1 MTGVTGAGASE
12 APRAGH
18 AHDPAAALARMEGGL
33 PAPPKPLGA
42 YVPVLTVGDVLY
54 TSGMLPIRD
63 GAVAYAGR
71 VGEALTVTQGA
82 EAAELCA
89 RNAVAAVAAALGG
102 VEGLAR
108 VRRIV
113 QVTGHVLCGPD
124 FTDQPAVVDGAS
136 KWLAAVFGE
145 RGRHTRL
152 ALGACALPKGAAVE
166 LALVL
171 AIEPEAPNPAD

>member
-1 MTGVTGAGASE
+1 MTGVGAEGARDASQ
-12 APRAGH
+12 AGD
-18 AHDPAAALARMEGGL
+18 AHDPQAALAGMEGGL

-42 YVPVLTVGDVLY
+42 YVPVHTVGDMLY

-71 VGEALTVTQGA
+71 VGQDLTVAQGA

-89 RNAVAAVAAALGG
+89 RNAVAAIAAALGG
-102 VEGLAR
+102 VAGLRR
-108 VRRIV
+108 VRRVV
-113 QVTGHVLCGPD
+113 QVTAHVLCGPD
-124 FTDQPAVVDGAS
+124 FTDQPAVADGAS
-136 KWLAAVFGE
+136 NWLAAVFGE

-152 ALGACALPKGAAVE
+152 ALGASALPKGAAVE

-171 AIEPEAPNPAD
+171 AIEPDARART